1 MPTRERERESKT
13 TPQSLLKP
21 KNLFIFS
28 NAISSQ
34 ADTSATFENLLN
46 YSNFEKTK
54 PWYQYHNMIDIFKLA
69 HYETF
74 WLEKQELD
82 EFSSTQSIVSSRSK
96 ERHFIL
102 GQYDENL
109 LSFYT
114 KNIQPKLKDKNF
126 IVFHL
131 LGSHPTYSKRFPQNF
146 AKFKPSDLSFS
157 HLHVSNDKDKQI
169 VADYVN
175 SLYYNDYILNEIF
188 NLFKDKDAIVFYLS
202 DHAQDIFES
211 GSTFGHKCSKYG
223 VEIPFMIY
231 VSDIF
236 KERHPEKVEL
246 IKQAL
251 NKPFMSDDLIHSLL
265 PLVGIHT
272 KDEIESKN
280 LFSPKFDATR
290 KRVFCNSINYDAIN
304 QE

>member
-1 MPTRERERESKT
+1 MA
-13 TPQSLLKP
+13 
-21 KNLFIFS
+21 F
-28 NAISSQ
+28 
-34 ADTSATFENLLN
+34 N
-46 YSNFEKTK
+46 YNNN
-54 PWYQYHNMIDIFKLA
+54 WHV
-69 HYETF
+69 
-74 WLEKQELD
+74 LD
-82 EFSSTQSIVSSRSK
+82 EWLIHGAKNKILPNLETNN
-96 ERHFIL
+96 FIL
-102 GQYDENL
+102 L
-109 LSFYT
+109 
-114 KNIQPKLKDKNF
+114 
-126 IVFHL
+126 HL
-131 LGSHPTYSKRFPQNF
+131 MGSHGIYNERFPKNF
-146 AKFKPSDLSFS
+146 AKFKPSDLSFTK
-157 HLHVSNDKDKQI
+157 LHVSNDKDKQI

-211 GSTFGHKCSKYG
+211 GSTFGHKCSKKG

-236 KERHPEKVEL
+236 KERHPKKVEL

-280 LFSPKFDATR
+280 LFSPKFDTTR
-290 KRVFCNSINYDAIN
+290 KRIFCNSINYDEIK
-304 QE
+304 